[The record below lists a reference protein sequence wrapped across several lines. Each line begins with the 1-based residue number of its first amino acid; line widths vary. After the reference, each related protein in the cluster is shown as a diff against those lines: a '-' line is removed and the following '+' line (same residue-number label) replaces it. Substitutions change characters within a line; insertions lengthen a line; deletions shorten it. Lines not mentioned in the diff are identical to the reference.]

1 MRIISTVTPPI
12 IPSNLTKPQ
21 YHGSLTPNTLAR
33 PPIRGIHS
41 PKRCRHSFL
50 TYAFH
55 APQQQQPTRTQH
67 IPTRRQ
73 TIASYRPTLPNES
86 RMPDEWGYPS
96 SSMPHVSS
104 TPFSRAL
111 IGRIA
116 SLTTLW
122 QLTDMPNNV
131 QGVVPQPIASGSAL
145 RGAPPQAL
153 HPTAAAVP
161 TLPTCRY
168 PNCGRPVT
176 RDEVSHELT
185 EYCSPEHMRFVVLV
199 LQGPPCSCSWC

>member
-1 MRIISTVTPPI
+1 
-12 IPSNLTKPQ
+12 
-21 YHGSLTPNTLAR
+21 
-33 PPIRGIHS
+33 
-41 PKRCRHSFL
+41 
-50 TYAFH
+50 
-55 APQQQQPTRTQH
+55 
-67 IPTRRQ
+67 
-73 TIASYRPTLPNES
+73 
-86 RMPDEWGYPS
+86 MPDEWGYPS

-153 HPTAAAVP
+153 HPTVAAVP
-161 TLPTCRY
+161 TIPTCRY

-176 RDEVSHELT
+176 KPPGRGERRSSSTPATTLKIS
-185 EYCSPEHMRFVVLV
+185 YFCNVLV
-199 LQGPPCSCSWC
+199 VVQLSELV